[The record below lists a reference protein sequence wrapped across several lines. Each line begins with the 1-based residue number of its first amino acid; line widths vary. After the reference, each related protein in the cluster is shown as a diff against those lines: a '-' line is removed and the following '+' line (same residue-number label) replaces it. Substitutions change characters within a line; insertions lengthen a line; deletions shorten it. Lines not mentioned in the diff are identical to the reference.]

1 MDGEWFRDLYIIL
14 TDHLFLPII
23 TGDVTV
29 WYIYKCILDEE
40 NFTGEETDEETNGE
54 TALQNKTNEETG
66 RENKT
71 ANQKSAGEKIL
82 EAIKE
87 NPYITQIQLAN
98 ETGLS
103 YSGVRYV
110 MRQLQKDGILKR
122 IGSTK
127 KDQWIIK
134 V

>member
-1 MDGEWFRDLYIIL
+1 M
-14 TDHLFLPII
+14 
-23 TGDVTV
+23 
-29 WYIYKCILDEE
+29 DEE

-66 RENKT
+66 RKNKT
-71 ANQKSAGEKIL
+71 ASQKSAGEKIL

-87 NPYITQIQLAN
+87 NPYITQIQVAN

-103 YSGVRYV
+103 YSGVRYA
-110 MRQLQKDGILKR
+110 MRQSQEDGILKR

-127 KDQWIIK
+127 KGQWIIK